1 MINNQTHQLH
11 LWKTLKS
18 HQRHLF
24 TGVGKCLLDIIYIIS
39 PIVGWCETLRHQ
51 SEPLIQTSE
60 FPLSLSHFDLSHG
73 APGLCATDLARYVV
87 SGKDEPL
94 EADRCGRRGSLC
106 FVTFGQKYGRN
117 DHKFWWFFWV
127 SPLASSKTRPNYRIV
142 QAMVTWSRGIYGK
155 LRSKWVMLHTILHM
169 IWEFSSKIE
178 DLIGI
183 FDGIPRSNSN
193 LWDIVWNIKVQT

>member
-1 MINNQTHQLH
+1 MVSTSNQREIDRASIANPKPEKLENDK
-11 LWKTLKS
+11 LWIQWSTTKLTNFIYEKRSKVTNVIYSQGLVNVCWTLYIYI
-18 HQRHLF
+18 LY
-24 TGVGKCLLDIIYIIS
+24 IYIIS

-73 APGLCATDLARYVV
+73 APGLCATAQARYVV

-117 DHKFWWFFWV
+117 DHKFWWFFGGFREFPKNFLV
-127 SPLASSKTRPNYRIV
+127 MLGGFQSHGENFTPCIV
-142 QAMVTWSRGIYGK
+142 Q
-155 LRSKWVMLHTILHM
+155 
-169 IWEFSSKIE
+169 
-178 DLIGI
+178 
-183 FDGIPRSNSN
+183 N
-193 LWDIVWNIKVQT
+193 